1 MPGFWL
7 YSSCVMGL
15 IFVFLAAVA
24 AFALSTVSGGGAGLL
39 LLPVLA
45 RVLPTAAVPAAL
57 TVGTA
62 TSTVSKLVLFR
73 RSVKWAI
80 TRRFVPGAV
89 PGVLLGAFLLRYLNP
104 LYLEVFIGLFLL
116 SNVMMLVRKAD
127 VSTRPAVPASGLKLA
142 ALGFMAGF
150 LSGLTGAVGLLFN
163 KFYFRYGLSRDEVI
177 ATRAANEFL
186 LHIIKLVM
194 YVLLGLL
201 TGAAWQ
207 AGAMVAVGAVLA
219 TAGTKRL
226 LRYLPEDVFRRIGYA
241 AMVLSGGFMLF
252 TAGQEL
258 RATENLRASTAL
270 IGSDLE
276 ITGWWRSRSLT
287 LELEIDES
295 PAIEQQITLHD
306 LPVYLQSKVV
316 NMQRR
321 QSVVKIEEVWK
332 LNSHY
337 YEVYFNDNGR
347 IRSIDLEM
355 PVPK

>member
-1 MPGFWL
+1 MEL
-7 YSSCVMGL
+7 GL
-15 IFVFLAAVA
+15 VFLAALA

-62 TSTVSKLVLFR
+62 TSTVSKLLLFWR
-73 RSVKWAI
+73 RVSWAI

-89 PGVLLGAFLLRYLNP
+89 PGVLLGAFLLKYLNP

-116 SNVMMLVRKAD
+116 SNVTILLRKAD
-127 VSTRPAVPASGLKLA
+127 VDAAPAVPAGALKLA

-177 ATRAANEFL
+177 ATRAANELL
-186 LHIIKLVM
+186 LHIIKLIL
-194 YVLLGLL
+194 YLSLGLL
-201 TGAAWQ
+201 TGPAWQ
-207 AGAMVAVGAVLA
+207 AGAVVAGGALLA

-226 LRYLPEDVFRRIGYA
+226 LRYLPEDAFRRIGYA
-241 AMVLSGGFMLF
+241 AMVLSGGLMLF

-258 RATENLRASTAL
+258 RTTENLRASTAL

-306 LPVYLQSKVV
+306 LPPALQAKVV
-316 NMQRR
+316 SLQR
-321 QSVVKIEEVWK
+321 QQPVVKIEEVWK
-332 LNSHY
+332 FNSHY
-337 YEVYFNDNGR
+337 YELYFNDNGR
-347 IRSIDLEM
+347 IRSVDLQ
-355 PVPK
+355 

>member
-1 MPGFWL
+1 ME
-7 YSSCVMGL
+7 L
-15 IFVFLAAVA
+15 IFVFLAALV

-62 TSTVSKLVLFR
+62 TSTVSKLALFWR
-73 RSVKWAI
+73 HINWAI

-89 PGVLLGAFLLRYLNP
+89 PGVLLGAFLLKYLNP

-116 SNVMMLVRKAD
+116 SNVTMLLRKND
-127 VSTRPAVPASGLKLA
+127 VSTEPAVPAGWLKLA

-177 ATRAANEFL
+177 ATRAANELL
-186 LHIIKLVM
+186 LHVIKLIL
-194 YVLLGLL
+194 YFGLGLL
-201 TGAAWQ
+201 TGPAWQ
-207 AGAMVAVGAVLA
+207 AGAVVAVGALLA

-226 LRYLPEDVFRRIGYA
+226 LRYLPEDAFRRIGYA

-252 TAGQEL
+252 TAAQEL
-258 RATENLRASTAL
+258 RSTENLRASTAF

-287 LELEIDES
+287 LELEMDES
-295 PAIEQQITLHD
+295 PAIEQQITLRD
-306 LPVYLQSKVV
+306 LPLILQATVDR
-316 NMQRR
+316 MQRNQR
-321 QSVVKIEEVWK
+321 IVKVEEVWK
-332 LNSHY
+332 FDEHY
-337 YEVYFNDNGR
+337 YELYFNDDGQM
-347 IRSIDLEM
+347 RSVDLKE
-355 PVPK
+355 

>member
-1 MPGFWL
+1 
-7 YSSCVMGL
+7 MGL
-15 IFVFLAAVA
+15 LFVFLAALL

-45 RVLPTAAVPAAL
+45 RVLPTAVVPAAL

-62 TSTVSKLVLFR
+62 TSTVSKLALFWR
-73 RSVKWAI
+73 HISWGI

-89 PGVLLGAFLLRYLNP
+89 PGVLLGAFLLKYLNP

-116 SNVMMLVRKAD
+116 SNVTMLLRKAD
-127 VSTRPAVPASGLKLA
+127 VSTEAAVPAGGLKLA

-177 ATRAANEFL
+177 ATRAANELL
-186 LHIIKLVM
+186 LHFIKLVL
-194 YVLLGLL
+194 YLSLGLL
-201 TGAAWQ
+201 TGPAWQ
-207 AGAMVAVGAVLA
+207 AGAVVAMGAVLA
-219 TAGTKRL
+219 TAGTKRIL
-226 LRYLPEDVFRRIGYA
+226 HYLPEDTFRRIGYA
-241 AMVLSGGFMLF
+241 AMVLSGGFMLL

-258 RATENLRASTAL
+258 RTTENLRASTAL

-295 PAIEQQITLHD
+295 PAIERLVGLSD
-306 LPVYLQSKVV
+306 LSASLQAKVV
-316 NMQRR
+316 RLQRN
-321 QSVVKIEEVWK
+321 QHIVKIEEVWK
-332 LNSHY
+332 FNAHY
-337 YEVYFNDNGR
+337 YELYFNDNGQV
-347 IRSIDLEM
+347 RSIDLVE
-355 PVPK
+355 